1 MLLSPLFISV
11 VSSVRA
17 KAAASC
23 RTFEQ
28 CPAWNQCSPFYGCCA
43 AAVISMQSAVW
54 TEEIPKCPRFRRKV
68 SGAPDQWCLLIIPSL
83 GILLLGTRDSEE
95 QAQQFSFLPFTTAQS
110 KVLTTSASSQTP
122 GVHCLSLSL
131 VFRARSKSLAFLLLI
146 KVLKGNKETESSGSE
161 EWELGKNQISQ
172 EVSFSELQFF

>member
-1 MLLSPLFISV
+1 
-11 VSSVRA
+11 
-17 KAAASC
+17 
-23 RTFEQ
+23 
-28 CPAWNQCSPFYGCCA
+28 
-43 AAVISMQSAVW
+43 MQSAVW

-95 QAQQFSFLPFTTAQS
+95 QAQRFSFLPFTAAQS

-131 VFRARSKSLAFLLLI
+131 SLVFRARSMSLAFLLLI